1 MGRANPRAHCAAFT
15 LIWRF
20 NAPPLHALRS
30 MLKTLHRPSTLC
42 YPFPMDSLHAPW
54 RIEYILAAKTSS
66 PQTFF
71 TQIAQSNDDEANL
84 VIARDRTCYALLNAY
99 PYTGGH
105 LMIVPYK
112 QVRDMNG
119 LTDEEMTDLMKLTR
133 RCQNA
138 LTKVMKPDGVN
149 IGSNLGKVAGAGILE
164 HLHIHIVPRWLGD
177 TNFMPVL
184 ANTMVV
190 PQALKDLAA
199 QLRAA
204 LAT

>member
-1 MGRANPRAHCAAFT
+1 
-15 LIWRF
+15 
-20 NAPPLHALRS
+20 
-30 MLKTLHRPSTLC
+30 
-42 YPFPMDSLHAPW
+42 MDSLHAPW
-54 RIEYILAAKTSS
+54 RIEYILAPKSAATENL
-66 PQTFF
+66 F
-71 TQIAQSNDDEANL
+71 TQIAQSNDDETNL
-84 VIARDRTCYALLNAY
+84 VIARDRTCYALLNRY

-133 RCQNA
+133 RCQNV
-138 LTKVMKPDGVN
+138 LTQIMKPDGFN
-149 IGSNLGKVAGAGILE
+149 IGINLGKVAGAGILE

-204 LAT
+204 LATNQP

>member
-1 MGRANPRAHCAAFT
+1 
-15 LIWRF
+15 
-20 NAPPLHALRS
+20 
-30 MLKTLHRPSTLC
+30 
-42 YPFPMDSLHAPW
+42 MDSIHAPW
-54 RIEYILAAKTSS
+54 RIEYILAPKSAATENL
-66 PQTFF
+66 F

-84 VIARDRTCYALLNAY
+84 VIARDRTCYALLNRY

-133 RCQNA
+133 RCQNV
-138 LTKVMKPDGVN
+138 LTQIMKPDGFN
-149 IGSNLGKVAGAGILE
+149 IGINLGKVAGAGILE